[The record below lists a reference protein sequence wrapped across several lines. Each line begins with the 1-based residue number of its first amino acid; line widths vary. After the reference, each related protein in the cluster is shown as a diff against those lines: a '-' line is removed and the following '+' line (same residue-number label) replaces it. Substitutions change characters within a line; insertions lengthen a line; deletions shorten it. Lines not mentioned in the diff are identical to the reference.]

1 MDDVNGKTFSAKW
14 IARNDTKYTIEIY
27 TMDAYGKY
35 TSSKET
41 KKGTTDTE
49 ATVTANAQTGFTV
62 NSTKSNLSGNIA
74 GDGSLVLRIYY
85 DRNKYKFITNIDGNT
100 TSKDYYYDVPVTM
113 PANPDKPGYKFI
125 GWDKT
130 IPSKMPANDVTV
142 TAVFEQILLKMSIR
156 NPSTT
161 TIKYGDKIILHADM
175 NEALPN
181 GWTIK
186 WTADNGNFSY
196 SVSADG
202 STCTISPSKSGS
214 TNFKATVY
222 DEKGN
227 VFCEDTQSMTSKAG
241 FFDKIGAFF
250 RKLFGSTKTIPQLF
264 KVIF

>member
-1 MDDVNGKTFSAKW
+1 M
-14 IARNDTKYTIEIY
+14 Y
-27 TMDAYGKY
+27 
-35 TSSKET
+35 
-41 KKGTTDTE
+41 
-49 ATVTANAQTGFTV
+49 
-62 NSTKSNLSGNIA
+62 
-74 GDGSLVLRIYY
+74 
-85 DRNKYKFITNIDGNT
+85 
-100 TSKDYYYDVPVTM
+100 
-113 PANPDKPGYKFI
+113 
-125 GWDKT
+125 KT

-181 GWTIK
+181 GWTVK

-264 KVIF
+264 KGIF